1 MRKLKYHEQK
11 LLRKHDFLN
20 WKQDQ
25 GHREVKVMRRYH
37 VQNRDDYMR
46 YNRLVGAIHHL
57 ALRLSKLPATDGFR
71 SKRESAL
78 LGKCYDM
85 GIINVGNKMSDLMDG
100 VTVSAFC
107 RRRLGVVMVRLK
119 MSESIKQAV
128 TYIEQGQV
136 RVGPD
141 TITDP
146 AFLVTRNMEDFVSW
160 VDQSKVRKLVAR
172 YTGEHDD
179 FDLL

>member
-1 MRKLKYHEQK
+1 M
-11 LLRKHDFLN
+11 
-20 WKQDQ
+20 
-25 GHREVKVMRRYH
+25 
-37 VQNRDDYMR
+37 
-46 YNRLVGAIHHL
+46 
-57 ALRLSKLPATDGFR
+57 
-71 SKRESAL
+71 

-85 GIINVGNKMSDLMDG
+85 GLVDVGNKMSDLLNKIN
-100 VTVSAFC
+100 VSCFA

-119 MSESIKQAV
+119 MSETVKQVSVWERSGAPCHVFTEDIFAHLRQAV

-141 TITDP
+141 AITDP

-160 VDQSKVRKLVAR
+160 VDQSKVRKSIAR

-179 FDLL
+179 YDLL

>member
-1 MRKLKYHEQK
+1 
-11 LLRKHDFLN
+11 
-20 WKQDQ
+20 
-25 GHREVKVMRRYH
+25 MRRYH
-37 VQNRDDYMR
+37 IQDRDDYAK
-46 YNRLVGAIHHL
+46 YNRLCGSIQHL
-57 ALRLSKLPATDGFR
+57 ALRLSKLPSTDPFR
-71 SKRESAL
+71 EKTESSL

-85 GIINVGNKMSDLMDG
+85 GLVDVGNKMSDLFTKI
-100 VTVSAFC
+100 TVSSFA

-119 MSESIKQAV
+119 MSETVKQVRAADFRLDVRIALLTILFYTFQAV

-141 TITDP
+141 AITDP

-160 VDQSKVRKLVAR
+160 VDQSRVRKSIAR

-179 FDLL
+179 YDLL

>member
-1 MRKLKYHEQK
+1 MRQLKHHEQK
-11 LLRKHDFLN
+11 LLKKHDFLN

-25 GHREVKVMRRYH
+25 SHREIKVMRRYH
-37 VQNRDDYMR
+37 IQHRTTTKNTTGSLATCTTSPSVFS
-46 YNRLVGAIHHL
+46 RLPPTDPF
-57 ALRLSKLPATDGFR
+57 RL
-71 SKRESAL
+71 KRESAL
-78 LGKCYDM
+78 LSKAYDI
-85 GIINVGNKMSDLMDG
+85 GLVDTGAKMSVILDK
-100 VTVSAFC
+100 VNVSAFA

-119 MSESIKQAV
+119 MSQSVKQAV
-128 TYIEQGQV
+128 TYIEQGQI

-160 VDQSKVRKLVAR
+160 VDQSKIRQHIAR

-179 FDLL
+179 YDLL

>member
-1 MRKLKYHEQK
+1 
-11 LLRKHDFLN
+11 
-20 WKQDQ
+20 
-25 GHREVKVMRRYH
+25 MRRYH
-37 VQNRDDYMR
+37 IQDRDDYAK
-46 YNRLVGAIHHL
+46 YNRLCGSIHHL
-57 ALRLSKLPATDGFR
+57 ALRLSKLPSTDPFR
-71 SKRESAL
+71 GKTEASL

-85 GIINVGNKMSDLMDG
+85 ALVDVGNKMSDLLSK
-100 VTVSAFC
+100 VTVSSFA

-119 MSESIKQAV
+119 MSETVKQVSAEFRYPAATYLTKRCLQAV

-141 TITDP
+141 AITDP

-160 VDQSKVRKLVAR
+160 VDQSRVRRSIAK

-179 FDLL
+179 YDLL

>member
-1 MRKLKYHEQK
+1 MRQLKHHEQK
-11 LLRKHDFLN
+11 LLKKHDFLN

-25 GHREVKVMRRYH
+25 SHREIKVMRRYH
-37 VQNRDDYMR
+37 IQHRDDYQK
-46 YNRLVGAIHHL
+46 YNRLVGNLHHL
-57 ALRLSKLPATDGFR
+57 TLRLSRLPPTDPFR
-71 SKRESAL
+71 LKRESAL
-78 LGKCYDM
+78 LSKAYDI
-85 GIINVGNKMSDLMDG
+85 GLVDTGAKMSDILDK
-100 VTVSAFC
+100 VNVSAFA

-119 MSESIKQAV
+119 MSQSVKQAV
-128 TYIEQGQV
+128 TYIEQGQI

-160 VDQSKVRKLVAR
+160 VDQSKIRQHIAR

-179 FDLL
+179 YDLL